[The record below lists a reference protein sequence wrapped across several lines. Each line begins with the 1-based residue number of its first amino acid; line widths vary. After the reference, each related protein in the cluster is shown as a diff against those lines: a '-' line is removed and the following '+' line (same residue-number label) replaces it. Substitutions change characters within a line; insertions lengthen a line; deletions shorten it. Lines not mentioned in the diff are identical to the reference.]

1 MYETFFGLRERPF
14 DLTTSPRFLFL
25 TAKHREAL
33 SNLQYGIASQKGLT
47 LITGEA
53 GTGKT
58 TLLRAAIELQRNQN
72 VTTAY
77 VNNPTLTRLE
87 FYELLAHQFGLDANA
102 AASKTRFLIQIEHAL
117 RDRHRAGGISSLL
130 VDEAQSLPDELLEEI
145 RLLSNLETATVK
157 LLPTVLIGQP
167 ELADRLNQTSL
178 RQLKQRVALRCTLA
192 PLDLRETAAY
202 IAKRIRVAGG
212 DGASIFTRE
221 AVQAVYERS
230 HGIPRT
236 VNVICDNALV
246 SAFALDRRIV
256 GQDIVLEVCRDFDL
270 AGPAAFEHAGPTLRL
285 GTLAPAPAAGPVVP
299 APPTA
304 PVPQIPQVAEPQ
316 AETPEASRA
325 DDDSRPPLFGAV
337 TRRRRFSFF

>member
-1 MYETFFGLRERPF
+1 MYEAHFGLRERPF
-14 DLTTSPRFLFL
+14 DLTASPRFLFL

-58 TLLRAAIELQRNQN
+58 TLLRAAIELQRDQN
-72 VTTAY
+72 VSTAY
-77 VNNPTLTRLE
+77 VNNPTLTRME
-87 FYELLAHQFGLDANA
+87 FYELLAHQFGLDGSA
-102 AASKTRFLIQIEHAL
+102 AGSKTHFLIQIEHAL

-167 ELADRLNQTSL
+167 ELADRLNQPSL
-178 RQLKQRVALRCTLA
+178 RQLKQRIALRCALA

-212 DGASIFTRE
+212 DSASLFTRE
-221 AVQAVYERS
+221 AVQTIYERS

-270 AGPAAFEHAGPTLRL
+270 AGPSVFEHAGPILRL
-285 GTLAPAPAAGPVVP
+285 GMPVSESRPAAPVPTPLVEPPPVQVTPAHAEAPAAAVP
-299 APPTA
+299 DEA
-304 PVPQIPQVAEPQ
+304 
-316 AETPEASRA
+316 ASR
-325 DDDSRPPLFGAV
+325 PGLFAAV
-337 TRRRRFSFF
+337 GRRRRFSFF